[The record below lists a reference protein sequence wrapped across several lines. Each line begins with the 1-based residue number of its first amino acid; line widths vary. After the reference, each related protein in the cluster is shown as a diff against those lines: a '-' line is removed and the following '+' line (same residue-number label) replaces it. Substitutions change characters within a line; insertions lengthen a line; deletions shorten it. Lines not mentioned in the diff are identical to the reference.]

1 MKADTKKGGFGMPR
15 WIYDFGEGDP
25 SRIELLGG
33 KGANLAAMTA
43 IGLPV
48 PAGFTITTEAWRAF
62 RETASLPEGL
72 CDEVEQYL
80 SRLAGVMGRSFGDPN
95 DPLLVSVRSGSPRS
109 MPGMMDTVLNVG
121 LTDATV
127 KGLAAQTGDHAF
139 AWDCYRRLIE
149 MFSDTVK
156 SIPRSMLDQVAK
168 VPRHRGHLKRSEEKR
183 RVRRLQAAIAE
194 ATGEPFPQDPGAQLR
209 LAIEAVFR
217 SWDSDRARH
226 YRRKNAIP
234 DDLGTAVTVQAMVF
248 GNRGKGSGTGVVFTR
263 NPLTGARSPFGDF
276 LPHAQGEDVVAG
288 ICDPLPLLEMSQ
300 RHPHAWQELQR
311 HMAVL
316 ESHFTDMCD
325 IEFTLE
331 RGRLWLLQCRVGKR
345 SAEAEWVIAA
355 DMVEEGLIDEA
366 TAVRDRLTP
375 SRLDELLKP
384 SIQAHVRKS
393 HSALTVGVGASP
405 GAAVGQVV
413 LYPEYARG
421 RDDQCILVRSETTPD
436 DYHGMVASR
445 GILTSTGGANSHAA
459 VVARAEGKPAVCG
472 ANEIQINPEKFTFT
486 VGETVVRQWD
496 WITIDGNDGSV
507 YVGRLDTEPSVLV
520 AAVRGDDAARSS
532 AIWRAYRRFV
542 GPTSA

>member
-1 MKADTKKGGFGMPR
+1 MTR
-15 WIYDFGEGDP
+15 WIYDFGEGD
-25 SRIELLGG
+25 SSKIELLGG

-62 RETASLPEGL
+62 RDTGSLPEGL
-72 CDEVEQYL
+72 CDEVDRHL
-80 SRLAGVMGRSFGDPN
+80 SRLAAVMGRSFGDPN

-127 KGLAAQTGDHAF
+127 KGLAAQTEDHAF

-156 SIPRSMLDQVAK
+156 GIPRSMFDE
-168 VPRHRGHLKRSEEKR
+168 VPRHQDRLERSEER
-183 RVRRLQAAIAE
+183 TVRRLQEAIAE
-194 ATGEPFPQDPGAQLR
+194 ATGEPFPQDASEQLR

-226 YRRKNAIP
+226 YRRMNAIP

-248 GNRGKGSGTGVVFTR
+248 GNRGEGSGTGVVFTR

-276 LPHAQGEDVVAG
+276 LPDAQGEDVVAG
-288 ICDPLPLLEMSQ
+288 ICDPLPLIEVKE
-300 RHPHAWQELQR
+300 RHPNAWPELRR
-311 HMAVL
+311 HMSVL
-316 ESHFTDMCD
+316 ERHFRDMCD

-331 RGRLWLLQCRVGKR
+331 RERLWLLQCRVGKR

-355 DMVEEGLIDEA
+355 DMVEEELIDEA

-375 SRLDELLKP
+375 SRLDELLRP
-384 SIQAHVRKS
+384 SIQADVKKS
-393 HSALTVGVGASP
+393 HPVLTVGVGASP
-405 GAAVGQVV
+405 GAAVGRVV
-413 LYPEYARG
+413 LFPEYACG
-421 RDDQCILVRSETTPD
+421 RDDELVLVRSETAPE
-436 DYHGMVASR
+436 DYLGMVASR

-472 ANEIQINPEKFTFT
+472 ASEICISPDRFTFA

-507 YVGRLDTEPSVLV
+507 YLGRLDTEPSVLE
-520 AAVRGDDAARSS
+520 AAVRGDEAARSS
-532 AIWRAYRRFV
+532 AIWRAYSRFV
-542 GPTSA
+542 GPVTA

>member
-1 MKADTKKGGFGMPR
+1 MPR
-15 WIYDFGEGDP
+15 WIYDFDEGD
-25 SRIELLGG
+25 SSNVELLGG

-48 PAGFTITTEAWRAF
+48 PAGFTITTEAWRDF
-62 RETASLPEGL
+62 RDAGSVPEGL
-72 CDEVEQYL
+72 CDEVDRHL
-80 SRLAGVMGRSFGDPN
+80 SRLASVMGRSFGDPN

-109 MPGMMDTVLNVG
+109 MPGMMNTILNVG

-156 SIPRSMLDQVAK
+156 SIPRSTLDEVAR
-168 VPRHRGHLKRSEEKR
+168 VPRHHGHLKRTEEER
-183 RVRRLQAAIAE
+183 RVRRLQEAIAE
-194 ATGEPFPQDPGAQLR
+194 ATGEPFPQDPSEQLR

-226 YRRKNAIP
+226 YRRMNAIP
-234 DDLGTAVTVQAMVF
+234 DDLGTAVTIQAMVF
-248 GNRGKGSGTGVVFTR
+248 GNRGEGSGTGVVFTR

-276 LPHAQGEDVVAG
+276 LPDAQGEDVVAG
-288 ICDPLPLLEMSQ
+288 ICDPLPLLEMAQ
-300 RHPHAWQELQR
+300 RHPNAWQELQR
-311 HMAVL
+311 HMSVL
-316 ESHFTDMCD
+316 ESHFRDMCD

-331 RGRLWLLQCRVGKR
+331 RERLWLLQCRVGKR

-375 SRLDELLKP
+375 SRLDELLRP
-384 SIQAHVRKS
+384 SIRADVKKS
-393 HSALTVGVGASP
+393 HSVLTAGIGASP
-405 GAAVGQVV
+405 GAAVGRVV
-413 LYPEYARG
+413 LYPEYACG
-421 RDDQCILVRSETTPD
+421 RDDELILVRHETAPE
-436 DYHGMVASR
+436 DYLGMVASR

-472 ANEIQINPEKFTFT
+472 ASEICINPDRFTFT
-486 VGETVVRQWD
+486 VGETVIRQWD

-507 YVGRLDTEPSVLV
+507 YVGRLDTEPSVLE
-520 AAVRGDDAARSS
+520 AAVRGEEAARSS

-542 GPTSA
+542 GSDSA

>member
-1 MKADTKKGGFGMPR
+1 MPK
-15 WIYDFGEGDP
+15 WIYDFDEGD
-25 SRIELLGG
+25 SSKIELLGG

-62 RETASLPEGL
+62 RDSGSLPEGL
-72 CDEVEQYL
+72 SDDLAQHL
-80 SRLAGVMGRSFGDPN
+80 SRLAGTMGRSFGDPN

-149 MFSDTVK
+149 MFSGTVK
-156 SIPRSMLDQVAK
+156 NIPRSTLDEVAGN
-168 VPRHRGHLKRSEEKR
+168 PHHRGRSKRSESKR
-183 RVRRLQAAIAE
+183 AARRLQEVIAE
-194 ATGEPFPQDPGAQLR
+194 TTGEPFPQDPREQLR

-217 SWDSDRARH
+217 SWDSERARH
-226 YRRKNAIP
+226 YRRMNSIP

-248 GNRGKGSGTGVVFTR
+248 GNRGEGSGTGVVFTR

-276 LPHAQGEDVVAG
+276 LPDSQGEDVVAG
-288 ICDPLPLLEMSQ
+288 TCDPLPLIEMSH
-300 RHPHAWQELQR
+300 RHSAAWQELLR
-311 HMAVL
+311 HVSVL
-316 ESHFTDMCD
+316 ESHFRDMCD

-331 RGRLWLLQCRVGKR
+331 QGRLWLLQCRVGKR

-375 SRLDELLKP
+375 SRLDELLRP
-384 SIQAHVRKS
+384 SLRAGVKKS
-393 HSALTVGVGASP
+393 HPVLTAGIGASP
-405 GAAVGQVV
+405 GAAVGRVV
-413 LYPEYARG
+413 LFPEYACG
-421 RDDQCILVRSETTPD
+421 RDEDLILVRPETAPE
-436 DYHGMVASR
+436 DYLGMVASR
-445 GILTSTGGANSHAA
+445 GILTATGGANSHAA

-472 ANEIQINPEKFTFT
+472 ASEISIRLDGFTFAL
-486 VGETVVRQWD
+486 GETVVRQWD

-507 YVGRLDTEPSVLV
+507 YLGRLDTEPSVLE
-520 AAVRGDDAARSS
+520 AAARGDEVARSS

-542 GPTSA
+542 GPSPPRSGA